1 MPYLDG
7 TGPNGTGPY
16 GRGMGPCWNGGRAV
30 FGMGRCR
37 GMGFWRGNLL
47 YTELSQT
54 ELRKGMEAEVQALEG
69 RLKYLKER
77 LVEEEKG
84 SP

>member
-1 MPYLDG
+1 
-7 TGPNGTGPY
+7 
-16 GRGMGPCWNGGRAV
+16 
-30 FGMGRCR
+30 
-37 GMGFWRGNLL
+37 
-47 YTELSQT
+47 
-54 ELRKGMEAEVQALEG
+54 MEAEVQALEG